1 MFVKKTYI
9 SGFYLDKY
17 NIEKNLSNYV
27 FDDEFEN
34 NENPIDSLHTF
45 LQGACDIFAESLN
58 KKFGYQIYKISN
70 KHYYCKAKKDNE
82 IYYIDVRGITNDFE
96 TFKKSLYDSNV
107 DLQEEIL
114 VENEDFSN
122 EHYEEASYYSNIVIN
137 EHPEWYDLNMLKT
150 EKVNVI

>member
-1 MFVKKTYI
+1 MKEIFM
-9 SGFYLDKY
+9 SGFYFDKN
-17 NIEKNLSNYV
+17 NIEKKLRNYF
-27 FDDEFEN
+27 FDDVFEN
-34 NENPIDSLHTF
+34 NESPIDTLYVF

-58 KKFGYQIYKISN
+58 KKFGYPIYKISN

-96 TFKKSLYDSNV
+96 IFKNSLFDSNV